1 MKLEKLII
9 YGFGRHENRTI
20 ELNAPITVFY
30 GMNEAGKT
38 TIQQFIL
45 QMLFGFSGR
54 SQAHRRYEP
63 KAGGKYGG
71 QLHLVDPAYGRVVVE
86 RTAGKSA
93 GDVRVWFE
101 DGRRGGDAELG
112 ELLRGYDRASYEA
125 IFSFSVHELQDLDAM
140 TEQELTRTLL
150 SSGTAG
156 VDHAGKMESQLEREM
171 GELFKKAGKLP
182 LINRLSEELRQLEK
196 ELRDSKSR
204 AETFLPATERLQQI
218 KRRLGELEQ
227 SELSLLHNIKQAEKW
242 QQGEPLLARQQQLQ
256 PLAEHARTQR
266 FPEGGVRQYE
276 RLLDQK
282 NEAQA
287 EAAFLKSELGQ
298 LEQANAVP
306 ETQALSLLLDREAE
320 WHQSISSL
328 KLKSEERNRL
338 YDELDRILKLCGMS
352 QEQALSADVSLVQ
365 EEQLKK
371 VLAAVQTAE
380 EEQAFQ
386 SRRLEEERQRL
397 MAAERALKQY
407 LEAEPPEEQRERA
420 EQWSEIAPQLQLAK
434 AKDKQ
439 QSGTA
444 ANNRTAL
451 YLLAAIGSVGLI
463 ISLVSAD
470 LFTGMLALMAVGAA
484 LWLWLRDRKS
494 NPLEEDALIKRYA
507 GQEAEYEAL
516 LTRLSEYDK
525 GLDERLDAL
534 EESKRKL
541 AAWRGADSDG
551 AMVEYRRFVKS
562 LGFPEQTPRSTVLTL
577 FDKLRDVHAVS
588 MRLSRIGGELE
599 NLESEQQQWLTEA
612 QLACGRQVSAEGVLS
627 TLRTEWNAR
636 QQLLQRL
643 EKTSE
648 KRQQLAEQSRK
659 CQERL
664 DSLAQSATDLFRRAA
679 VEDED
684 TFYRAAK
691 RAQQATAAQ
700 EEMKMIQS
708 QLAAIGEVERPDGFD
723 EEAGS
728 IAHFLE
734 TAQLALGQLANER
747 KSLLEEQADK
757 QQQTKH
763 LLSDDSHVMK
773 LQQLEAKKTEFQEAA
788 KDWAINRAIV
798 EAFRQTME
806 ELKETK
812 LPAVLALSE
821 SYFERLSDGEYVRLA
836 LTPEGD
842 FEAHRRDGLC
852 FRVIELSQATK
863 EQAYLALRF
872 ALASSLKESH
882 PFPILMDDPFVHFD
896 RSRREQVIKL
906 VEELQTNHQFIYFT
920 CHETMRHAWPE
931 AQQIDVANPERSIQ
945 A

>member
-9 YGFGRHENRTI
+9 YGFGLHENRTLQ
-20 ELNAPITVFY
+20 LNAPITVFF
-30 GMNEAGKT
+30 GKNEAGKT

-45 QMLFGFSGR
+45 QMLFGFSAR
-54 SQAHRRYEP
+54 SHAHKRYEP

-71 QLHLVDPAYGRVVVE
+71 QLHVIDPEHGRVVVE

-93 GDVRVWFE
+93 GDVNVWFE
-101 DGRRGGDAELG
+101 DGRRGGEAELG

-204 AETFLPATERLQQI
+204 AESFLPATERLQQI
-218 KRRLGELEQ
+218 KRRLNELEQ
-227 SELSLLHNIKQAEKW
+227 QERGLSQTMKQAEKW
-242 QQGEPLLARQQQLQ
+242 QQGAPLLERQKQLE
-256 PLAEHARTQR
+256 PLAEAGTHN

-287 EAAFLKSELGQ
+287 EAAFLQSELAQYGQ
-298 LEQANAVP
+298 VEEMP
-306 ETQALSLLLDREAE
+306 DTQALSLLLGREAE
-320 WHQSISSL
+320 WHQLTSSL
-328 KLKSEERNRL
+328 KLKREERNRL
-338 YDELDRILKLCGMS
+338 DDELDRLLKLCGMNH
-352 QEQALSADVSLVQ
+352 EQAQSADVSLGQ

-371 VLAAVQTAE
+371 VLATVQAAE

-386 SRRLEEERQRL
+386 KRRLEEERQQL
-397 MAAERALKQY
+397 KAAEQELKRY
-407 LEAEPPEEQRERA
+407 LEAEPPEEQRQRA

-434 AKDKQ
+434 AERSKR
-439 QSGTA
+439 SGTA
-444 ANNRTAL
+444 ANNRVAL
-451 YLLAAIGSVGLI
+451 YLLAAIGTVGLVM
-463 ISLVSAD
+463 SLVTAD
-470 LFTGMLALMAVGAA
+470 LFAGALALLAAGAA

-494 NPLEEDALIKRYA
+494 RPSEDHELITRYA

-516 LTRLSEYDK
+516 LMRLSEYDK
-525 GLDERLDAL
+525 GLDERLDAI
-534 EESKRKL
+534 EASKRKL
-541 AAWRGADSDG
+541 AAWSSDESDA
-551 AMVEYRRFVKS
+551 AMEEYRRFIGS
-562 LGFPEQTPRSTVLTL
+562 LGFPEETPRSTVLTL
-577 FDKLRDVHAVS
+577 FDKLRDAHAVS
-588 MRLSRIGGELE
+588 VRLNRIDKEMGE
-599 NLESEQQQWLTEA
+599 LESEQQSWLVDTQA
-612 QLACGRQVSAEGVLS
+612 ACGKPVSADSVMTG
-627 TLRTEWNAR
+627 LRTEWQVR
-636 QQLLQRL
+636 QQQVQRL
-643 EKTSE
+643 EKAQE
-648 KRQQLAEQSRK
+648 KRQQLKQQSRK

-664 DSLAQSATDLFRRAA
+664 DSLALSVHELFRRAA

-684 TFYRAAK
+684 DFYRKAK
-691 RAQQATAAQ
+691 QAQQAAAAQ
-700 EEMKMIQS
+700 EEVKMIQS
-708 QLAAIGEVERPDGFD
+708 QLTAIGEVARPDGFD
-723 EEAGS
+723 GQAQS
-728 IAHFLE
+728 ISQFLE
-734 TAQLALGQLANER
+734 NLQQALDQLANER
-747 KSLLEEQADK
+747 KNLLEEQAAK

-763 LLSDDSHVMK
+763 LLSDDSHAIK
-773 LQQLEAKKTEFQEAA
+773 LQQLEEKKTEFQEAA
-788 KDWAINRAIV
+788 KEWAINRAIV

-821 SYFERLSDGEYVRLA
+821 SYFERLTDGEYVRLA
-836 LTPEGD
+836 LTPEGN
-842 FEAHRRDGLC
+842 FEAHRQDGLR

-872 ALASSLKESH
+872 ALASTLKGSH

-896 RSRREQVIKL
+896 RRRGAQVIKL
-906 VEELQTNHQFIYFT
+906 VEELQTDHQFIYFT
-920 CHETMRHAWPE
+920 CHEAMLDAWPE